1 MPRPYDEG
9 HTMNEEIPV
18 AAPDLILA
26 SASPR
31 RRELLQRVG
40 LNVLVVPT
48 EIDESP
54 RPDERAGDYVRRM
67 AIEKAAAAG
76 ARLAVR
82 APTVSDVSPTD
93 TGRVVSLLAADTT
106 VIVDGAIL
114 GKPTDETDARR
125 MLERLAGRRHEVA
138 TAYRIVC
145 GAREVDRT
153 VTTVVAMRLLDPAEV
168 DAYIAGGEWRG
179 KAGGYAVQGVAAA
192 FVTELRGSWTN
203 VVGLP
208 LAEVLADLR
217 ALDSLPGYPPPR
229 FSAEP

>member
-1 MPRPYDEG
+1 
-9 HTMNEEIPV
+9 MNEGIA

-40 LNVLVVPT
+40 LKVQVVPS

-54 RPDERAGDYVRRM
+54 RPGERAGDYVRRM
-67 AIEKAAAAG
+67 AIEKAAAAVPA
-76 ARLAVR
+76 ARGLAIPEAASSETRR
-82 APTVSDVSPTD
+82 AIP
-93 TGRVVSLLAADTT
+93 LLAADTT
-106 VIVDGAIL
+106 VIVDGTIL
-114 GKPTDETDARR
+114 GKPTDEAHARH

-138 TAYRIVC
+138 TAYRIVSA
-145 GAREVDRT
+145 AREVDRT
-153 VTTVVAMRLLDPAEV
+153 VTTVVAMRLIDPREV

-217 ALDSLPGYPPPR
+217 ALGAVPGYPPAR
-229 FSAEP
+229 FLAES